1 MTSVMRHPPLPR
13 DLPGSVPGGGG
24 SEGCPPL
31 TTGLGGG
38 SAAFRS
44 LNTAKPPPCLPS
56 VTNALPRQVP
66 YSSLLKGLVKAV
78 FVCNG
83 TLKIDP
89 IIKV

>member
-1 MTSVMRHPPLPR
+1 MTSALRHPPLPR
-13 DLPGSVPGGGG
+13 DLQGSVPGVGG

-56 VTNALPRQVP
+56 VTNAAARQVP
-66 YSSLLKGLVKAV
+66 YSSFLNANKPHMEDYYATSMV
-78 FVCNG
+78 
-83 TLKIDP
+83 
-89 IIKV
+89 